1 MFGYIMINEQELR
14 MREIA
19 LYRSYYCGLCE
30 DLLESYGYAGQLSL
44 SYDTAFLAFLLTS
57 LYEPAAERVTE
68 TVCLVHPFRK
78 HPMRRNDYTRYAADL
93 TVLLSRQ
100 ACLDDWTDEHK
111 LRGLVF
117 SKVLESA
124 WKKAQERLPEKAA
137 AIEESLA
144 RLHAIETRDT
154 SAPGSCPPSPDEA
167 GACFGELMGTLFAC
181 HHDEWEEPLRHMGF
195 YLGKYIYLLDAYDD

>member
-1 MFGYIMINEQELR
+1 MQ
-14 MREIA
+14 A
-19 LYRSYYCGLCE
+19 SCP
-30 DLLESYGYAGQLSL
+30 D
-44 SYDTAFLAFLLTS
+44 YDTASGFLLTS
-57 LYEPAAERVTE
+57 LYEPPRTGDRD
-68 TVCLVHPFRK
+68 VCLVHPFRK

-117 SKVLESA
+117 SKVLEAA

-137 AIEESLA
+137 AIEESLD

-167 GACFGELMGTLFAC
+167 ACFGELMGTLFAC
-181 HHDEWEEPLRHMGF
+181 HHDEWESRHMGSIWENTF
-195 YLGKYIYLLDAYDD
+195 TSDAYDV

>member
-1 MFGYIMINEQELR
+1 MFGYVMINEPELR
-14 MREIA
+14 VREVS

-117 SKVLESA
+117 SKVLEAA
-124 WKKAQERLPEKAA
+124 WKKAQERLPENFRRMWRTASTNSF
-137 AIEESLA
+137 I
-144 RLHAIETRDT
+144 
-154 SAPGSCPPSPDEA
+154 CP
-167 GACFGELMGTLFAC
+167 
-181 HHDEWEEPLRHMGF
+181 
-195 YLGKYIYLLDAYDD
+195 

>member
-124 WKKAQERLPEKAA
+124 WKRRRKDFRKKPLQLKN
-137 AIEESLA
+137 L
-144 RLHAIETRDT
+144 L
-154 SAPGSCPPSPDEA
+154 PGSMP
-167 GACFGELMGTLFAC
+167 
-181 HHDEWEEPLRHMGF
+181 
-195 YLGKYIYLLDAYDD
+195 